1 LHCDFREIQ
10 QNVRYKRK
18 LIYSGPIDQY
28 FHYSEGKLGYRTH
41 DLVNEIH
48 YLSDY
53 QGTSIV
59 NFPET
64 FFEFTRIIEAKHFH
78 PERKYKNV
86 TFIQKEFPR
95 EDYEGVNPLY
105 PVNTES
111 DKVKLAKYQR
121 LVTKEKN
128 VIFGGRL
135 GMYRYFDMDDVIEL
149 ALTLFEEKIKNQ

>member
-1 LHCDFREIQ
+1 
-10 QNVRYKRK
+10 V
-18 LIYSGPIDQY
+18 S
-28 FHYSEGKLGYRTH
+28 
-41 DLVNEIH
+41 EIH

-53 QGTSIV
+53 QGASII
-59 NFPET
+59 NFPEPC
-64 FFEFTRIIEAKHFH
+64 FEYTRTIESKHFH

-95 EDYEGVNPLY
+95 EDDEGANPLY

-121 LVTKEKN
+121 LVAKEKH

-135 GMYRYFDMDDVIEL
+135 GMYRYVDMDDVIDL
-149 ALTLFEEKIKNQ
+149 ALNTFEEKIRNH

>member
-1 LHCDFREIQ
+1 M
-10 QNVRYKRK
+10 
-18 LIYSGPIDQY
+18 S
-28 FHYSEGKLGYRTH
+28 YRTH
-41 DLVNEIH
+41 DLVGEIH

-53 QGTSIV
+53 QGASII

-64 FFEFTRIIEAKHFH
+64 CFEFTRVIESKHFH

-95 EDYEGVNPLY
+95 EDHEGMNPLY

-111 DKVKLAKYQR
+111 DKAKLAKYQQ
-121 LVTKEKN
+121 LVKKEKN

-135 GMYRYFDMDDVIEL
+135 GMYRYFDMDDVIDS
-149 ALTLFEEKIKNQ
+149 ALTIFQEKIKEQ